1 MIIHVIAETLE
12 EFKDWVTKQTPRKS
26 VTYRYLPDVES
37 CYRIRK
43 VPILAVANWDK
54 RKDAVDM
61 IAALRG
67 RGCNFI
73 YPEEN

>member
-1 MIIHVIAETLE
+1 MIQYVIAHNTEDFQSWLETT
-12 EFKDWVTKQTPRKS
+12 DVDKS
-26 VTYRYLPDVES
+26 ISYKYLANVEK
-37 CYRIRK
+37 CRGLRR
-43 VPILAVANWDK
+43 VPILAIPNWDK

-61 IAALRG
+61 IAELRG